1 MMVIL
6 AVKLLLILT
15 FLLTM
20 SALNIFFKIEE
31 DCDFNIMIKRIA
43 RDFLIILVLFCFIST
58 LVIANVQ

>member
-1 MMVIL
+1 MMMIL

-20 SALNIFFKIEE
+20 AALNIFFKLEE
-31 DCDFNIMIKRIA
+31 DSDFNIKIKRIA
-43 RDFLIILVLFCFIST
+43 RDFLIIVLMFCLIST

>member
-1 MMVIL
+1 MIMIL

-20 SALNIFFKIEE
+20 AALNIFFKLEE
-31 DCDFNIMIKRIA
+31 DSDFNIKIKRIA
-43 RDFLIILVLFCFIST
+43 RDFLIIVMMFCLIST

>member
-1 MMVIL
+1 MMMIL

-20 SALNIFFKIEE
+20 AALNIFFKLEE
-31 DCDFNIMIKRIA
+31 DSDFNIKIKRIA
-43 RDFLIILVLFCFIST
+43 RDFLIIVLLFCLIST